1 MIAWLEEFR
10 RTLVKALDALYP
22 CGYCNG
28 LGGYIR
34 EGILVRCTYC
44 EGSGTLRE
52 KEEEGECKTS

>member
-10 RTLVKALDALYP
+10 KALAKALDALYP

-28 LGGYIR
+28 LGGYLR

-52 KEEEGECKTS
+52 KEEEK